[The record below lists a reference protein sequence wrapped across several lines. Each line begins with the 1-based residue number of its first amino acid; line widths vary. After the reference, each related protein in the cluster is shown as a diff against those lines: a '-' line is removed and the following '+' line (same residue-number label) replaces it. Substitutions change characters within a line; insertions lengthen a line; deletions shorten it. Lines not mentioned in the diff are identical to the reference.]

1 MNQFEEIRDGKVDLE
16 ELLKDV
22 VSRKN
27 GQAFLTCVFL
37 FGETGFLSILDDFSS
52 VWTLSL
58 VTFHHACVPLVIKTT
73 TLYHPSLH

>member
-37 FGETGFLSILDDFSS
+37 FGETGFLSILDEFFIGLDFVSCDISS
-52 VWTLSL
+52 CMCPAS
-58 VTFHHACVPLVIKTT
+58 H
-73 TLYHPSLH
+73 